1 MIRNRIHH
9 WTCSKFADFIRGEKK
24 PYALEI
30 NKWEEWEKEQKNKR
44 PLRFWLSDTF
54 LRYLQNFVYF
64 PIDLYSSIKSYIR
77 NRFFDKIH
85 YLKTGL
91 TPGEW
96 YDFDHRLLHGIFNEL
111 VDFVEIELAHL
122 GKWGNETKKYKFK
135 KGRCIEASYDYF
147 KWASELK
154 ENGELT
160 SQAHAAIKIKK
171 IYEWWK
177 YERPSKIDFF
187 DSIEEEMKQEE
198 EDTQMLIEIINL
210 RKHLWT

>member
-54 LRYLQNFVYF
+54 LRHLQNFVYF

-91 TPGEW
+91 TPGVW

-122 GKWGNETKKYKFK
+122 GKWDETKKYNFK

-160 SQAHAAIKIKK
+160 SQAQAAIKIKK